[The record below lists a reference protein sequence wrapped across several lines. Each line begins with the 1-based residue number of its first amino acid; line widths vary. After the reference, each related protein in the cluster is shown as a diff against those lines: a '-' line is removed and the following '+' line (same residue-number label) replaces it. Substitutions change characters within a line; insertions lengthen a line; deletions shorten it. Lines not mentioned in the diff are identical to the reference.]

1 MMSHTVVLR
10 KVGGSVML
18 ALPPAL
24 LDLVEVAAGQQ
35 VDVSVEE
42 GRIVV
47 EPRRRPRYTLAELLS
62 RCDPDAPRSDED
74 SEWLEAR
81 PTGAELL

>member
-1 MMSHTVVLR
+1 MPHKVVLR

-24 LDLVEVAAGQQ
+24 LDVVELAAGQS
-35 VDVSVEE
+35 VAVSVEE

-47 EPRRRPRYTLAELLS
+47 QAHRRPRYTLAELLS
-62 RCDPDAPRSDED
+62 RCDPRAPASDADRDWLDAPP
-74 SEWLEAR
+74 A
-81 PTGAELL
+81 GAELL

>member
-1 MMSHTVVLR
+1 MAHTAVLR

-24 LDLVEVAAGQQ
+24 LDLAELSAGQQ
-35 VDVSVEE
+35 VAVSVEE

-47 EPRRRPRYTLAELLS
+47 EARSRPRYTLAELLS
-62 RCDPDAPRSDED
+62 HCDPDAPLSDED
-74 SEWLEAR
+74 REWLESPPR
-81 PTGAELL
+81 GAELL

>member
-1 MMSHTVVLR
+1 MSHTVVLR

-24 LDLVEVAAGQQ
+24 LAVAELAAGQP
-35 VDVSVEE
+35 VDVSVQD

-47 EPRRRPRYTLAELLS
+47 EPRQRPRYTLAELLS
-62 RCDPDAPRSDED
+62 RCNRRAPRDDEQR
-74 SEWLEAR
+74 EWLEA
-81 PTGAELL
+81 PPAGAELL

>member
-1 MMSHTVVLR
+1 MSHAVVLR

-18 ALPPAL
+18 ALPPPL
-24 LDLVEVAAGQQ
+24 LELVELAAGQQ

-42 GRIVV
+42 GRILV

-62 RCDPDAPRSDED
+62 RCDPAAPFAEED
-74 SEWLEAR
+74 REWLEA
-81 PTGAELL
+81 PPAGSELL

>member
-1 MMSHTVVLR
+1 MSHTVVLR

-24 LDLVEVAAGQQ
+24 LDIVEVAAGQQ

-47 EPRRRPRYTLAELLS
+47 DPRRRPRYTLAELLS

-74 SEWLEAR
+74 REWLEAQ